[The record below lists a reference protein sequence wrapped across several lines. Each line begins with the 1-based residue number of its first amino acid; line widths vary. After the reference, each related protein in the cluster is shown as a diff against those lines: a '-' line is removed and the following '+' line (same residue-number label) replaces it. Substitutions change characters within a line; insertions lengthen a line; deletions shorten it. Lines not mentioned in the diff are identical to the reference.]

1 MEYAENLPA
10 PQSKRTLVA
19 SLVALVIGAAAATG
33 IWALADD
40 DSSATASGASGPTAG
55 AETPG
60 SQYGTSQYRL
70 TNPPRAGASSPQPV
84 RLAAVPLPAPV
95 GPERHG
101 SRGG

>member
-1 MEYAENLPA
+1 MEHAENLPA
-10 PQSKRTLVA
+10 PQSQRTLVA

-40 DSSATASGASGPTAG
+40 DSSATASGASDPPA

-70 TNPPRAGASSPQPV
+70 TNPPQPVPHPRNPYDSPQYRYPH
-84 RLAAVPLPAPV
+84 P
-95 GPERHG
+95 
-101 SRGG
+101 

>member
-1 MEYAENLPA
+1 MEYAEKLPA

-40 DSSATASGASGPTAG
+40 DGNATASGASSPAAG
-55 AETPG
+55 ADNPG

-70 TNPPRAGASSPQPV
+70 TNPPEPVPQIS
-84 RLAAVPLPAPV
+84 APY
-95 GPERHG
+95 GPDYRYPHP
-101 SRGG
+101 

>member
-40 DSSATASGASGPTAG
+40 DSSATAASGPPAG

-70 TNPPRAGASSPQPV
+70 TNPPQPV
-84 RLAAVPLPAPV
+84 PHPRNPYDSQYRYPHP
-95 GPERHG
+95 
-101 SRGG
+101 

>member
-1 MEYAENLPA
+1 MEHAENMPA
-10 PQSKRTLVA
+10 PQSQRTLVA

-40 DSSATASGASGPTAG
+40 DGSATASGASDPPA

-70 TNPPRAGASSPQPV
+70 SNPPQPV
-84 RLAAVPLPAPV
+84 PGARAPY
-95 GPERHG
+95 GPEYRYPHP
-101 SRGG
+101 